1 MRPAVV
7 DLLQEMIPER
17 AALLSQVRHV
27 ALGMSGVE
35 ERTLYDGFCR
45 EWTPAYYMGK
55 RQLFHVHSFSS
66 GLRATVFLG
75 SADWDSAIM
84 EAFGV
89 PFRLREQVSSTAGGR
104 GVREVRVALTSPEE
118 VEAFVGLV
126 RTKWEFLQ
134 VKPPVKPR
142 LHRKK
147 PKAH

>member
-1 MRPAVV
+1 VSPAVV
-7 DLLQEMIPER
+7 DLLREMIPER
-17 AALLSQVRHV
+17 AVLLSQVRHV
-27 ALGMSGVE
+27 ALEMSGVE
-35 ERTLYDGFCR
+35 ERTLYDGFWR
-45 EWTPAYYMGK
+45 EWTPAYY
-55 RQLFHVHSFSS
+55 VHSFSS

-89 PFRLREQVSSTAGGR
+89 PSRLREQVSSTAGGR
-104 GVREVRVALTSPEE
+104 GVRQVRVALTSPEE